1 MAQEQTLK
9 QIVGSTNDDTTSMYT
24 IIRSIGATHGGFPV
38 RKLRNDRIPKG
49 YELVGYANNHTEL
62 HAVMFPN

>member
-1 MAQEQTLK
+1 MEHK
-9 QIVGSTNDDTTSMYT
+9 YI

-49 YELVGYANNHTEL
+49 YELVGYANNHAEL
-62 HAVMFPN
+62 KAIMFPN